1 MARLLLILWLLA
13 TTPAFA
19 DGIWRRG
26 EAMEPGSFDPHKVST
41 VAEGRVLTE
50 IYEGLT
56 VYDGEGRLQPG
67 VAASWDISP
76 DELTYTF
83 HLRSDARW
91 SNGDRVTADDFVY
104 AFRRLMN
111 PNTGAQYAS
120 ILYTVKNARVVNA
133 GGMPIEALGVRAP
146 DPLTFVIDLEHPAT
160 YLLAQL
166 THFTALP
173 LHRAEIEIF
182 GDHFARAG
190 RLVGNG
196 AFDLVEYVPND
207 RIVLRKNPYF
217 HDAGHVSL
225 DGEVI
230 LPMED
235 ASAGLRRFMAGE
247 IDSFPTIPV
256 DEIRFVR
263 ARLAAEFKVAPS
275 LGSYFY
281 AVDCRNPPFSDPRVR
296 NALAMVVDRDFLSDT
311 IWGRTMLPGFSFVP
325 PGITSYGPPSTVSW
339 KAESSFLREDEA
351 RRLLSEAGYQ
361 PGHPLRLTF
370 RYNQSENHKA
380 TAIAIA
386 DMWKALDVETRF
398 IVTDANTHY
407 AFLASNQT
415 FDIVRSGWFADFA
428 DAQNYLFLA
437 ESDNKGLNYAHFSD
451 PAYDALMRQAETETD
466 EGKRRLILHQAEDI
480 LLAAQPYIVL
490 MTYEA
495 ANLVSPKLRGWSTNI
510 MDHHPGRYISKVQ

>member
-1 MARLLLILWLLA
+1 
-13 TTPAFA
+13 
-19 DGIWRRG
+19 
-26 EAMEPGSFDPHKVST
+26 MEPSSFDPHKVST
-41 VAEGRVLTE
+41 VLEQRVLDE

-67 VAASWDISP
+67 VAASWQVTP
-76 DELTYTF
+76 DQLTYTF
-83 HLRSDARW
+83 HLRPDARW
-91 SNGDRVTADDFVY
+91 SNGDRVTSEDFVY

-111 PNTGAQYAS
+111 PKTGAQYAS
-120 ILYTVKNARVVNA
+120 ILYTVKNARGVNT

-173 LHRAEIEIF
+173 LHRREVEAF
-182 GDHFARAG
+182 GDRFAQAG
-190 RLVGNG
+190 RMVGNG
-196 AFDLVEYVPND
+196 PFVLVQYVPND
-207 RIVLRKNPYF
+207 RLVLKKNPYF
-217 HDAGHVSL
+217 HDVGSVAL

-247 IDSFPTIPV
+247 IDSFPTIPA
-256 DEIRFVR
+256 DEIEFVR
-263 ARLAAEFKVAPS
+263 TRLSAELKVAPS

-281 AVDCRNPPFSDPRVR
+281 AVDCRNPPFDDPRVR

-325 PGITSYGPPSTVSW
+325 PGIPNYGPPSTVTW
-339 KAESSFLREDEA
+339 KSESPFAREDEA
-351 RRLLSEAGYQ
+351 RRLLSEAGYG
-361 PGHPLRLTF
+361 PAHPLRLTF

-386 DMWKALDVETRF
+386 DMWRVLDVETRF

-415 FDIVRSGWFADFA
+415 FDVVRSGWFADFA

-437 ESDNKGLNYAHFSD
+437 ESDNRGLNYAHFAD
-451 PAYDALMRQAETETD
+451 PAYDSLMRQAESETD
-466 EGKRRLILHQAEDI
+466 EGKRRLLLHQAENL
-480 LLAAQPYIVL
+480 LLAKQPYIVL

-510 MDHHPGRYISKVQ
+510 MDHHPGRYISKLQ